1 MAKKTFGKLAILAV
15 AAGTAAAGI
24 SYLKKYRSF
33 NKELDE
39 DFHDIE
45 DDGSPIADST
55 MNRNYVSL
63 NADKDELWVA
73 AGDMLNAAR
82 DVAGAAKNVV
92 MDAAAIVAD
101 TTREAMSAAGDTAV
115 SFKHTAADK
124 AGDIKEAAEDVVTDV
139 TDAAEDTMADVKDAV
154 EDAMENTTEK
164 VVDMMEQAATV
175 ITEDDSDHDI

>member
-1 MAKKTFGKLAILAV
+1 MAKKMFGKLAILAV
-15 AAGTAAAGI
+15 AAGAAAAGI

-45 DDGSPIADST
+45 DDGTPIADST

-82 DVAGAAKNVV
+82 GVAGAAKNVV
-92 MDAAAIVAD
+92 KDAAAIVAD
-101 TTREAMSAAGDTAV
+101 TTREAVSAAGDTAA
-115 SFKHTAADK
+115 SLKNSAADK
-124 AGDIKEAAEDVVTDV
+124 AGDMKEAAKEAMDEAMD
-139 TDAAEDTMADVKDAV
+139 DAQDTMDDVKNAV
-154 EDAMENTTEK
+154 EDALEDAADK
-164 VVDMMEQAATV
+164 VKQAATV
-175 ITEDDSDHDI
+175 ITEDDSDHDTQK